1 MRRFSQQIERHG
13 FGSFH
18 SDDVEVLVRQSSSQ
32 YIRPIVFGE
41 IEEDLFRFQKRNQT
55 KLKFGHGIKNKLF
68 SIRSE
73 WCFLNH
79 GAFGGSITPLIN
91 ESNRWKLK
99 CETQPL
105 LFFDRL
111 LLPSITYCIRQ
122 MSNYLNC
129 ESTDLLPLP
138 NVTSGLNSIFN
149 SLSLQSNDQI
159 ICLSLTYGATKKMLK
174 HLAART
180 GANLNIINVSLPI
193 RSKEIFLE
201 TFEFNINNS
210 NTKLVV
216 IDQIT
221 SNTGLNLPVV
231 EMCRISKRYG
241 CLIIVDAA
249 HSLLS
254 QDSTIFQQVIQ
265 YCDAWLSNGHKWLCM
280 TKGCAYMWISSK
292 MKSSIRPAIISHGYV
307 PDEIFTKDRE
317 CRDYSSILTTS
328 SALLFWS
335 KIFPTLLESHSR

>member
-1 MRRFSQQIERHG
+1 
-13 FGSFH
+13 
-18 SDDVEVLVRQSSSQ
+18 
-32 YIRPIVFGE
+32 
-41 IEEDLFRFQKRNQT
+41 
-55 KLKFGHGIKNKLF
+55 
-68 SIRSE
+68 
-73 WCFLNH
+73 
-79 GAFGGSITPLIN
+79 
-91 ESNRWKLK
+91 
-99 CETQPL
+99 
-105 LFFDRL
+105 
-111 LLPSITYCIRQ
+111 
-122 MSNYLNC
+122 
-129 ESTDLLPLP
+129 
-138 NVTSGLNSIFN
+138 
-149 SLSLQSNDQI
+149 
-159 ICLSLTYGATKKMLK
+159 
-174 HLAART
+174 
-180 GANLNIINVSLPI
+180 
-193 RSKEIFLE
+193 
-201 TFEFNINNS
+201 
-210 NTKLVV
+210 V

-317 CRDYSSILTTS
+317 THSLFSKSSHVLSSFIWDGCRDYSSILTTS